1 LSRCL
6 FTLLLFSLCAAPPAQ
21 SYSVLTH
28 EAIIDAAWKDN
39 IHPLLLQRFPG
50 AGPDELRKAHAYAY
64 GGAIIQDIGYY
75 PFGNKA
81 LSDLLHY
88 VRSGDFVM
96 SLLAE
101 AQDLNEYA
109 FALGAMAHY
118 AADSNGHRDA
128 INRVVPILYPK
139 LKTRFGNVVTY
150 ADDSVTHMKVEFSFD
165 VAEVA
170 LGAYAPEAYHD
181 FIGFEVARPLLE
193 RAFAKTYSLDLSSL
207 LHEELA
213 IATYRYTVSSIL
225 PTMTRAAWH
234 LKEKEIRKAQP
245 SITKRKFVY
254 NVSRSSYRKN
264 WGRSYQRPGF
274 GARTIAFAFTIV
286 PKVGPLRS
294 FAFMAP
300 TPAGETMFMKSVND
314 ALDQYRKLLSAQ
326 AQGALK
332 LPNTN
337 FDTGG
342 PIEPGHYRLADAAY
356 ARLLD
361 KLSGKPLSD
370 ELRADILAYYLD
382 LNAPFATKRDEK
394 AWNKTLTE
402 LEALKS
408 PQTAPVD

>member
-1 LSRCL
+1 
-6 FTLLLFSLCAAPPAQ
+6 
-21 SYSVLTH
+21 
-28 EAIIDAAWKDN
+28 
-39 IHPLLLQRFPG
+39 
-50 AGPDELRKAHAYAY
+50 
-64 GGAIIQDIGYY
+64 
-75 PFGNKA
+75 
-81 LSDLLHY
+81 
-88 VRSGDFVM
+88 
-96 SLLAE
+96 
-101 AQDLNEYA
+101 
-109 FALGAMAHY
+109 
-118 AADSNGHRDA
+118 
-128 INRVVPILYPK
+128 
-139 LKTRFGNVVTY
+139 VVTY
-150 ADDSVTHMKVEFSFD
+150 AGDSVTHMKVEFSFD

-314 ALDQYRKLLSAQ
+314 ALDQYRKLLAAQ

-402 LEALKS
+402 LEALKTS
-408 PQTAPVD
+408 PAPVD